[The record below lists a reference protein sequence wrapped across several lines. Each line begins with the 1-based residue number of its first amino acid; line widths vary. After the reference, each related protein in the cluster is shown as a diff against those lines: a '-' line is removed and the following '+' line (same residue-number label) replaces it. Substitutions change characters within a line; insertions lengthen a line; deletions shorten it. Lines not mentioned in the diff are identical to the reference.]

1 MSTGTGG
8 DGGRTIPDFLVTLE
22 SAWIVKDARS
32 FDDALG
38 IAIAEAGKRLNPTAK
53 FVEIEAGLLP
63 CPFCRKD
70 LSSTLVVAGTALV
83 GLLLQ
88 MKVFRAESGE
98 HASRIA
104 KSVIGKALR
113 DIPLSVLEVKPL

>member
-1 MSTGTGG
+1 MA
-8 DGGRTIPDFLVTLE
+8 DYVVTLE
-22 SAWIVKDARS
+22 SAWIIKDARS
-32 FDDALG
+32 ADDALG

-53 FVEIEAGLLP
+53 FVDIEAGLLP
-63 CPFCRKD
+63 CPFCGKH

-83 GLLLQ
+83 GLHLQ
-88 MKVFRAESGE
+88 MRVFRAESEE
-98 HASRIA
+98 HAARIA

>member
-1 MSTGTGG
+1 M
-8 DGGRTIPDFLVTLE
+8 VTLE

-32 FDDALG
+32 LDDALG
-38 IAIAEAGKRLNPTAK
+38 IAIAEAGKRLNPAAK
-53 FVEIEAGLLP
+53 FVEIEAGMIP

-88 MKVFRAESGE
+88 MRVFRAESEE
-98 HASRIA
+98 HAARIA

-113 DIPLSVLEVKPL
+113 DIPLRVLEVKPL

>member
-1 MSTGTGG
+1 M
-8 DGGRTIPDFLVTLE
+8 PDYVVTLE

-32 FDDALG
+32 PDDALG
-38 IAIAEAGKRLNPTAK
+38 IAIAEAGKRLNPSAK
-53 FVEIEAGLLP
+53 FVEIESGFLP
-63 CPFCRKD
+63 CPFCGKN

-88 MKVFRAESGE
+88 MRVFRAESEE
-98 HASRIA
+98 HAARIA

>member
-1 MSTGTGG
+1 M
-8 DGGRTIPDFLVTLE
+8 PDYVVTLE

-32 FDDALG
+32 FDDAMS
-38 IAIAEAGKRLNPTAK
+38 IAISEAGKRLNPAAK
-53 FVEIEAGLLP
+53 FVEIEAGVLP
-63 CPFCRKD
+63 CPFCKKD
-70 LSSTLVVAGTALV
+70 LSSALLVAGTALV

-98 HASRIA
+98 HAARIA

-113 DIPLSVLEVKPL
+113 DIPLKVLEVKQL

>member
-1 MSTGTGG
+1 M
-8 DGGRTIPDFLVTLE
+8 PDYLVTLE

-32 FDDALG
+32 FDDAMG
-38 IAIAEAGKRLNPTAK
+38 IAVAEAGKRLNPSAK
-53 FVEIEAGLLP
+53 FVEIEAGVLP
-63 CPFCRKD
+63 CPFCRKN
-70 LSSTLVVAGTALV
+70 LSSALLVAGTALV

-98 HASRIA
+98 HAARIA

-113 DIPLSVLEVKPL
+113 DIPLSVLEVTPL